1 MPFPTNDDAP
11 AATAGSQS
19 LRDRL
24 LAAANG
30 YADAHGGGENHFE
43 TPMAGVHLL
52 RAFHRPTPNRRFYNP
67 SLCVVLQG
75 AKQIMIGEE
84 TLDYK
89 AMEALIVSIELP
101 ASGRIVDAS
110 PTEPFIGIVI
120 DLDIAAM
127 RDVLEHMDSPPVP
140 TPRSASGAFVT
151 KIDEALGEC
160 VLRLLRLADT
170 PKAVPILYPSIM
182 REIYYWLLSGPH
194 GGDVC
199 KKALP
204 DSHTDRICKSIL
216 VLRSNYAETLRVE
229 DLAESAGMSPSSFHQ
244 HFKALTSMSPIQ
256 FQKQL
261 RLLEARRLMVSNAAN
276 VAEAAYQV
284 GYESPSQFSREYAR
298 AFGVAPKRDATN
310 LRAVPG

>member
-1 MPFPTNDDAP
+1 
-11 AATAGSQS
+11 
-19 LRDRL
+19 
-24 LAAANG
+24 
-30 YADAHGGGENHFE
+30 
-43 TPMAGVHLL
+43 MAGVHLL
-52 RAFHRPTPNRRFYNP
+52 RAFHRPPSIRRFYNP
-67 SLCVVLQG
+67 QLCVVLQG
-75 AKQIMIGEE
+75 AKQMMIGEE
-84 TLDYK
+84 TLDYR
-89 AMEALIVSIELP
+89 AMEALMVSIELP

-120 DLDIAAM
+120 ELDLGAM
-127 RDVLEHMDSPPVP
+127 RDVLEHMDAPPIP
-140 TPRSASGAFVT
+140 TSRSASGAFVT
-151 KIDEALGEC
+151 TIDEALGEC

-204 DSHTDRICKSIL
+204 NSHTDRICKSIL
-216 VLRSNYAETLRVE
+216 VLRTNYAETLRVE
-229 DLAESAGMSPSSFHQ
+229 ELAESAGMSPSSFHQ